1 MTREGAGKTY
11 TAVNQVYRLL
21 KFGKAKRI
29 LFLVDTKNLGK
40 QAEAEFR
47 GFRPNDD
54 TRLFPELYGVYR
66 LNSSY
71 IPNDAQ
77 VCISTIQRM
86 YSILQGTELDESLE
100 DESPYE
106 YNLEDSPKEVVYN
119 EKYPPEYFDF
129 IIIDECH
136 RSIYNLWQQVLDYF
150 DAFLIGLTAT
160 PDKRTFGFFNQNVVS
175 EYPREQA
182 IIDGVNVPEDI
193 YTIETDITKNGA
205 AILKQTVEI
214 RDRLTR
220 EKRWEQLDEEVD
232 YSSTDLDKSVV
243 NPSQIRTI
251 IKTIR
256 EKMLTEI
263 FPGRKEVP
271 KTLIFAKTDSHADDI
286 IKIVLEE
293 FGEGVEFCKKI
304 TYKADDPEGS
314 LSAFRNEYYPR
325 IAVTV
330 SMIATGTD
338 VKPIECLVFMRD
350 VKSKNRFEQMV
361 GRGTRTL
368 SKEDLQDVSPSAST
382 NKTHFVIIDAV
393 GVTKSIKTETR
404 PLERKPTVLFKD
416 LLMRAVTGTRDEDTL
431 TSLANR
437 LVRLN
442 NEMTNSER
450 DKVPEFTEGISMWD
464 LSQNLLDSYDED
476 IINEKV
482 KEKLKK
488 EDISKEEIKEIRNE
502 LIDDST
508 KPFANAELRE
518 YLLKLKSK
526 HDQIIDK
533 DNIDSVIYAGWD
545 RDAKNYAE
553 DTIESFQNF
562 IEENKDEITALQ
574 VIYNQSYKDRQL
586 TLDIV
591 NELYEKMQEY
601 NHFLTIDNLWNQYEK
616 LEPKKVKGTSE
627 VKKLSDLVSLV
638 RFALKQDEELS
649 IFELKVQKNFKDWIF
664 NKNAGYFQFTE
675 EQTEWLRMIRD
686 HIGTS
691 LTIEKEDLEL
701 SPFDEHGGLGK
712 FYQLFGNEYLDIL
725 DEMNKELVA

>member
-1 MTREGAGKTY
+1 
-11 TAVNQVYRLL
+11 
-21 KFGKAKRI
+21 
-29 LFLVDTKNLGK
+29 
-40 QAEAEFR
+40 
-47 GFRPNDD
+47 
-54 TRLFPELYGVYR
+54 
-66 LNSSY
+66 
-71 IPNDAQ
+71 
-77 VCISTIQRM
+77 M
-86 YSILQGTELDESLE
+86 YSILRGTELDESLE
-100 DESPYE
+100 EESPYE
-106 YNLEDSPKEVVYN
+106 YNLGDAPKEVVYN
-119 EKYPPEYFDF
+119 KKYPPEYFDF

-136 RSIYNLWQQVLDYF
+136 RSIYNVWQQVLDYF

-193 YTIETDITKNGA
+193 YIIETDITKNGA

-220 EKRWEQLDEEVD
+220 EKRWEQLDEEVS
-232 YSSTDLDKSVV
+232 YLSIDLDKSIV

-251 IKTIR
+251 IKTIK

-271 KTLIFAKTDSHADDI
+271 KTLIFAKTDIHANDI

-293 FGEGVEFCKKI
+293 FGEGVEFCRKI
-304 TYKADDPEGS
+304 TYKADDSEGS
-314 LSAFRNEYYPR
+314 LSAFRNNYYPR

-338 VKPIECLVFMRD
+338 VKPIECLIFMRD
-350 VKSKNRFEQMV
+350 VKSKNRYEQMV

-368 SKEDLQDVSPSAST
+368 SKEDLQDVSPSAIS

-404 PLERKPTVLFKD
+404 PLERKPTVSFKD
-416 LLMRAVTGTRDEDTL
+416 LLMRAATGTRDEDNL

-437 LVRLN
+437 LIRLN
-442 NEMTNSER
+442 NEMNDSER
-450 DKVPEFTEGISMWD
+450 EKISEFTDGISIND
-464 LSQNLLDSYDED
+464 LSQNLLDSYDKD
-476 IINEKV
+476 IIDEKS

-488 EDISKEEIKEIRNE
+488 EDISEEERQEIKDG

-508 KPFANAELRE
+508 KPFANAALRE
-518 YLLKLKSK
+518 YLLKVKSK

-533 DNIDSVIYAGWD
+533 DNIDYVIYAGWD

-553 DTIESFQNF
+553 ETIESFHTF
-562 IEENKDEITALQ
+562 IEKNKDEITALQ
-574 VIYNQSYKDRQL
+574 IIYNQNYKNRQL
-586 TLDIV
+586 TLDMV

-601 NHFLTIDNLWNQYEK
+601 NHFLTIENLWSQYEK
-616 LEPKKVKGTSE
+616 LEPKKVKGINE
-627 VKKLSDLVSLV
+627 VKKLSDLVSLI
-638 RFALKQDEELS
+638 RFALKQEGELNT
-649 IFELKVQKNFKDWIF
+649 FELKVQKNFKDWIF
-664 NKNAGYFQFTE
+664 SKNAGYVQFTE

-691 LTIEKEDLEL
+691 LTIGKEDLEL

-712 FYQLFGNEYLDIL
+712 FFQLFGNEYLEIL
-725 DEMNKELVA
+725 DEMNKEFVA